1 MEKIEIDTNRL
12 KSELLKVK
20 EYYEG
25 NPNSDDIKNDYLNFR
40 ALANRYST
48 LTHESILG
56 DVTYDVMLFD
66 FIKAD
71 YIHNSSRI
79 FCSYL
84 NRYIDFVNAFLI
96 GYSYMTKK
104 IGLIN
109 TKGKPLDKVYSLKEF
124 KEILLDYYSSIG
136 EFEYNVAKKYFQ
148 EGRIQAGNK
157 NTEVLG
163 SFLGLIHEKCGYIFT
178 GSDKLDSSLLS
189 TLAHELGHAID
200 YEKYYFPDNK
210 MKDSFTDLFAEVPST
225 YHEIGILKFL
235 KENDIDEIGARLLFQ
250 NIYNFILRMSKRI
263 SRVASDVSRY
273 GEINVK
279 DDGTLKL
286 NDGTDINIRADMKYS
301 ISNYLALFL
310 LDKDRDTKE
319 TVKIIDE
326 ALSKR
331 YESTIYDFL
340 KNVNV
345 QSNDLMC
352 AKGLESDIIENNNI
366 LKKKYM

>member
-1 MEKIEIDTNRL
+1 
-12 KSELLKVK
+12 
-20 EYYEG
+20 
-25 NPNSDDIKNDYLNFR
+25 
-40 ALANRYST
+40 
-48 LTHESILG
+48 
-56 DVTYDVMLFD
+56 
-66 FIKAD
+66 
-71 YIHNSSRI
+71 
-79 FCSYL
+79 
-84 NRYIDFVNAFLI
+84 
-96 GYSYMTKK
+96 
-104 IGLIN
+104 
-109 TKGKPLDKVYSLKEF
+109 
-124 KEILLDYYSSIG
+124 
-136 EFEYNVAKKYFQ
+136 
-148 EGRIQAGNK
+148 
-157 NTEVLG
+157 
-163 SFLGLIHEKCGYIFT
+163 
-178 GSDKLDSSLLS
+178 
-189 TLAHELGHAID
+189 
-200 YEKYYFPDNK
+200 
-210 MKDSFTDLFAEVPST
+210 
-225 YHEIGILKFL
+225 
-235 KENDIDEIGARLLFQ
+235 
-250 NIYNFILRMSKRI
+250 MSKRI